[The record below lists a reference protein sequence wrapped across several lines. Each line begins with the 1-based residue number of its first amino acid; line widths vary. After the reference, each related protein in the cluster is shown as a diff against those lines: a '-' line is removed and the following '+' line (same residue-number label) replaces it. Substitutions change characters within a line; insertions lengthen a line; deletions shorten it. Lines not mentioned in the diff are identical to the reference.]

1 MTKQEY
7 NDYIEALKARGYN
20 FGDSWYNNSYY
31 SKVIGYREDE
41 DGNRRAVCQLIF
53 NCCEIKSFVSGYV
66 CYSITPKVMVSRNTA
81 ERLDFTISHPKRSI
95 EEYERIAEEFLR
107 WVDNNISKLPTTK
120 DCGL

>member
-1 MTKQEY
+1 MTKKEY

-31 SKVIGYREDE
+31 SKVIEYRKDE

-66 CYSITPKVMVSRNTA
+66 SYSIKSVVMVSRNIE
-81 ERLDFTISHPKRSI
+81 ERLDFIISNPKRSI
-95 EEYERIAEEFLR
+95 EEYEYLAKEFLR
-107 WVDNNISKLPTTK
+107 WVDVNVDIK
-120 DCGL
+120 